1 MAMKLKRSTA
11 ILMCALMLSQ
21 TAVYATEYRDEDGV
35 VCFKPTEGRTPIEEL
50 PGYYVARD
58 WNFDGDVIEDEDG
71 RIVDRALRKWKILS
85 VEDKVVENS
94 TPVGMVDSRQG
105 AFRITE
111 DNEVINLVPT
121 DYANV
126 YYFKINGARF
136 LSACFDDYALFPT
149 RYYDFDGNQIED
161 IEAYLKPYGVSLAI
175 DDWAKSDVGLAYN
188 RGYVADEL
196 AYNFKDKITRKEFC
210 RLAVDTVSYY
220 YGCNEH
226 RSLNEADENKP
237 LLEDS
242 YATPFTD
249 IDDYY
254 VSAAAKLGI
263 VSGKGDGTF
272 DPNADITRQEAA
284 VMLANMA
291 EVMGIGGYDKTAKL
305 SFNDKSY
312 FASWASADIDRVCR
326 IKDKDGNAVMSG
338 TGSGKF
344 SPWWGYS
351 REQAIVTMSRLVNC
365 TRQPS
370 DDFIQSFK
378 SDVDTI
384 LASYEPGNYTDSLFT
399 KDNIAKYTEKWQA
412 LTKNDAE
419 RDFVVTLS
427 DVYNITARYYALCD
441 EFKAE
446 GVDEEGIE
454 KAVNRWKYIFT
465 HTLIDPQSSSES
477 YIGSE
482 GSNAYYTF
490 DESTEY
496 AERAVAIWQKM
507 LDDGII
513 NATYYERHSERYQ
526 RSLKLDTDED

>member
-1 MAMKLKRSTA
+1 MKLKRSAA
-11 ILMCALMLSQ
+11 ILMCALILSQ
-21 TAVYATEYRDEDGV
+21 NAVYAMEYEDENGV
-35 VCFKPTEGRTPIEEL
+35 VCYKPSEGRTPIKDL
-50 PGYYVARD
+50 PGYYVAQD
-58 WNFDGDVIEDEDG
+58 WEFDGQVIEDEDG
-71 RIVDRALRKWKILS
+71 RVVNRALRFWKILS

-94 TPVGMVDSRQG
+94 SPMGMTDSRQG
-105 AFRITE
+105 AFRINE
-111 DNEVINLVPT
+111 DNKVVYLVPS
-121 DYANV
+121 DYYNV
-126 YYFKINGARF
+126 YYFNINGARF
-136 LSACFDDYALFPT
+136 LSACFSDYALFPT

-161 IEAYLKPYGVSLAI
+161 IEAYLKPYGVSL
-175 DDWAKSDVGLAYN
+175 DVDEWAKNAVGLAYDN
-188 RGYVADEL
+188 GYVADEL

-220 YGCNEH
+220 HGRTSH
-226 RSLNEADENKP
+226 RSLNEADEDKP

-242 YATPFTD
+242 YVTPFTD

-272 DPNADITRQEAA
+272 DPNAYITRQEAA
-284 VMLANMA
+284 VMLTNMA
-291 EVMGIGGYDKTAKL
+291 DVMGIGGYDKTAKL
-305 SFNDKSY
+305 NFVDKSY
-312 FASWASADIDRVCR
+312 FADWASTAIDRVCR
-326 IKDKDGNAVMSG
+326 IKDEDGNAVMSG

-370 DDFIQSFK
+370 DEFVQSFK

-384 LASYEPGNYTDSLFT
+384 LASYKPGGFNDSLFT

-412 LTKNDAE
+412 STQNDAE

-427 DVYNITARYYALCD
+427 DVYNVTARYYALCD

-446 GVDEEGIE
+446 GIDEEGIE

-465 HTLIDPQSSSES
+465 HTLIDPQSSSNHYVGVECDN
-477 YIGSE
+477 G
-482 GSNAYYTF
+482 YYTF
-490 DESTEY
+490 DDSEEY
-496 AERAVAIWQKM
+496 AEKAVVIWQKL
-507 LDDGII
+507 LDEGII
-513 NATYYERHSERYQ
+513 NATYVEKNVKSYSRA
-526 RSLKLDTDED
+526 LKLATDED